1 MRKILQF
8 GYEHPWIVV
17 FILSAACLFA
27 AFQIPN
33 LQQDPSME
41 GLMLEND
48 PARLVYED
56 TRKTFGSDQISIVF
70 VRDRDL
76 FTPEKLEKLEKL
88 VLALEEL
95 PGVTTVESLF
105 SVTNFKN
112 EEGILSSNP
121 LIDSIPESVE
131 EARRILEDALQNPL
145 IADNLVSRDGQATS
159 INLFIEPEE
168 DNPEFYRDLAESVAR
183 LIEPMKNDFS
193 IIDQIGNP
201 YLRTQIS
208 DMMDRDQKS
217 LIPLSVMVLFVA
229 LMLTTRSMS
238 GAALPM
244 LTASMSI
251 LLTAGFMSIAQIPVN
266 ILTIIVP
273 SLIIVIGSTEDV
285 HLLSEYFEGVNLKGS
300 RNLAIAFMISRMGT
314 VVLVTSLTTFLG
326 FLSICINSITILRQ
340 FGMAASF
347 GLLVN
352 PVITCLTVPVY
363 LRFFGPVKKR
373 RETSGYYRFFDRMAD
388 KITYLVSARKR
399 TVLLIVLGLSA
410 VIGAFS
416 INVKIDNDIM
426 GLFKKDSAIV
436 KRINEMNQKLPGAQT
451 FFIRIEGGHEGLF
464 KDPKNLAEIAAIQ
477 DFIKE
482 KSKLDLSVSLVDM
495 IKLIHRAMNG
505 RDPAS
510 YTPLPP
516 TREKVSQYLLFVEDD
531 ALERYV
537 TPDFSELNIMV
548 RHNLNSSY
556 QQKKAIGE
564 LKKFIDS
571 NMNPHFKYELT
582 GDSILTLSAADSIA
596 KGQASSISLLLFIIF
611 VIMSVMFLNMKAGFL
626 SLIPNLIPVAV
637 NFGIMGIFSI
647 PLNVGTAMV
656 AVIAIGISVDDT
668 IHFMT
673 RYNTEMHKTKEQEQ
687 ALRICLKTE
696 LQPVFS
702 TSIALALGF
711 AVLAFSNFVAIIHF
725 GILSAIVMLVAFLN
739 DMLITPILLSSTR
752 LLTLWDILSLTLKKE
767 VIEQSEFFRGMRMWQ
782 VKKIVL
788 LGQIREAVYGEHI
801 YREGDP
807 GDSMFLLLE
816 GHVRR
821 YGIQDEAQTEVAY
834 NQFSPGDIFG
844 HISILDE
851 LPRSANVRAET
862 DIKFVEFSRQ
872 SLDRLH
878 SLYPHIASRIFRNI
892 ARILNDQLVVSNWV
906 LREGVQ

>member
-8 GYEHPWIVV
+8 GYDHPWIVIL
-17 FILSAACLFA
+17 ILSAASLIA

-33 LQQDPSME
+33 LKQDPSME
-41 GLMLEND
+41 GLTVEND
-48 PARLVYED
+48 PARLVYQD
-56 TRKTFGSDQISIVF
+56 TRETFGSDQISIVF
-70 VRDRDL
+70 VRDSDL
-76 FTPEKLEKLEKL
+76 FTPEKLEKLETL
-88 VLALEEL
+88 VLDLEEL

-112 EEGILSSNP
+112 EEGMLSSSP
-121 LIDSIPESVE
+121 LIDAIPESVG

-145 IADNLVSRDGQATS
+145 IAGNLVSIDGQATA
-159 INLFIEPEE
+159 INLFVEPEKN
-168 DNPEFYRDLAESVAR
+168 NPEFYRNLSESVAR
-183 LIEPMKNDFS
+183 LLEPMKSDFS

-208 DMMDRDQKS
+208 DMINMDLKS
-217 LIPLSVMVLFVA
+217 LVPLSALVLFVA

-238 GAALPM
+238 GAILPM
-244 LTASMSI
+244 LTAGISI

-285 HLLSEYFEGVNLKGS
+285 HLLSEYFEGVRLKGS
-300 RNLAIAFMISRMGT
+300 RNLAISFMISKMGT

-326 FLSICINSITILRQ
+326 FLSICINNITILRQ

-352 PVITCLTVPVY
+352 PFVTCLATPVY
-363 LRFFGPVKKR
+363 LRFFGPVKTS
-373 RETSGYYRFFDRMAD
+373 RETSVNSLFFARMAD
-388 KITYLVSARKR
+388 KIAHLVRTRKR
-399 TVLLIVLGLSA
+399 TVLWSVLGLSA

-416 INVKIDNDIM
+416 VNVSIDNDIV
-426 GLFKKDSAIV
+426 GLFKKDSSVIQ
-436 KRINEMNQKLPGAQT
+436 RINEMSKALPGAQT
-451 FFIRIEGGHEGLF
+451 FFIRVKGGHEGLF
-464 KDPKNLAEIAAIQ
+464 KDPKNLAEIAVIQ

-482 KSKLDLSVSLVDM
+482 KGVFDSSMSLVDM
-495 IKLIHRAMNG
+495 IKLIHREMSG
-505 RDPAS
+505 GDQTS
-510 YTPLPP
+510 YTLPSTP
-516 TREKVSQYLLFVEDD
+516 EKISQYLLFVEDD

-537 TPDFSELNIMV
+537 TPDFSEMNIMV
-548 RHNLNSSY
+548 RHNLNSSH
-556 QQKKAIGE
+556 QQKEAIGE
-564 LKKFIDS
+564 LKTFIDS
-571 NMNPHFKYELT
+571 KLNPHFKYELT
-582 GDSILTLSAADSIA
+582 GNSILTLNAADSIA
-596 KGQASSISLLLFIIF
+596 EGQIKSITLLLFIIF
-611 VIMSVMFLNMKAGFL
+611 VIMSIMFLNMKAGFL
-626 SLIPNLIPVAV
+626 SLIPNVIPVAV

-673 RYNTEMHKTKEQEQ
+673 RYNTEMHKAKDQEQ
-687 ALRICLKTE
+687 AMRICLRTE

-711 AVLAFSNFVAIIHF
+711 IVLTSSSFVAIIHF
-725 GILSAIVMLVAFLN
+725 GILSAIVILVAFLN
-739 DMLITPILLSSTR
+739 DVLITPILLSSTR
-752 LLTLWDILSLTLKKE
+752 LLTLWDILSLNLKKE

-788 LGQIREAVYGEHI
+788 LGQIRDAACGEHI
-801 YREGDP
+801 YREGDE

-821 YGIQDEAQTEVAY
+821 YGINDETQTEVAY

-844 HISILDE
+844 HISVLDE
-851 LPRSANVRAET
+851 LPRSASTRAAT
-862 DIKFVEFSRQ
+862 DIKFVELSRQ

-878 SLYPHIASRIFRNI
+878 SLYPHIASRLFRNI

-906 LREGVQ
+906 LRERIK